1 MQMSGGKFLLDTNI
15 ITALMKGEKEIADQ
29 IEKASVV
36 YIPIVVL
43 GELYYG
49 AAYSTQVQKNT
60 AVVRKL
66 SGRYKLLLIDE
77 GVTIEYGKVKAAL
90 RAKGSPI
97 PENDIWIAAIALR
110 NSLTLVTRD
119 KHFNEVSK
127 LKLKSW

>member
-15 ITALMKGEKEIADQ
+15 ITAWMKGEKEIADH

-36 YIPIVVL
+36 YIPIIVL

-60 AVVRKL
+60 AAVRKL
-66 SGRYKLLLIDE
+66 SGRYKVLLIDE
-77 GVTIEYGKVKAAL
+77 AFTIEYGKVKAAL

-110 NSLTLVTRD
+110 NNLALVTRD
-119 KHFNEVSK
+119 KHFNEVGG
-127 LKLKSW
+127 LKLKAW

>member
-1 MQMSGGKFLLDTNI
+1 MDTNI